1 MLGWLW
7 RDLRFGLRSLR
18 KDLRLS
24 LLAILA
30 LALGIGATTV
40 IFSVTDS
47 ILLEPYPYKNQ
58 DRTTVIFIHDVN
70 RPADNG
76 RYVFSVPEFMDLR
89 DQNHVFEQITG
100 NRTLDV
106 LYTNQEGTQVFDGN
120 QVTYNRFDVLG
131 AKVYLGRAFTAQD
144 DQPGAPPVFVMSD
157 KLWAAQFNRDP
168 SIVGT
173 TLTLNGE
180 PMTLLGIVDRRFL
193 PNERDIIMA
202 ARISSDNAL
211 DRRNGNIPIYF
222 EPIGILKRGVSPT
235 AASADFDVIVRRR
248 AQAFPQEYPKQFKV
262 LARPLTDLTA
272 GQFKGTLYLLMA
284 AVTLLLLIACSN
296 VANLLLARATARERE
311 IAIRASMGAGRARL
325 IRQLLVESF
334 ILATAGCLL
343 GCLLA
348 YFGLKGVANA
358 IPRDMIPT
366 QAQIALHPA
375 VLWFAL
381 SITSL
386 TTLLCGLAPAI
397 HAVRGELYAHLTGT
411 GKGVNTGYRHGKLRA
426 ALVIAEVALSILL
439 LGGAGLM
446 MRTLFALEH
455 QDLGFAPANILVL
468 RLPLPKGR
476 YDTAE
481 QHKIFFDQVLARVKA
496 LPGVAAATASTGLP
510 PFDGIGGEVTVP
522 GKTHS
527 ERWEALVQLCS
538 DTYFQTLGLR
548 LLRGRLISE
557 SEAESAR
564 NVAVVNETLAT
575 HFFGTDDP
583 IGRTIKFNVLD
594 RFPNTPHD
602 AYFEIIGVTR
612 DARNDGI
619 QNAPMPEAFVPYSIS
634 GFFGSLILVKT
645 TGNPLAMLPTVRQEI
660 GAVDRNVPLTNT
672 GSLEGYLERYSYSI
686 PKFGLLVIASF
697 AGIGLALVIIG
708 VFSVMAY
715 TVSLQTHEIGIR
727 MALGA
732 ERGDIVKMVLLKGLR
747 LTMAG
752 ILIGL
757 LASFSLTRLMA
768 HEIWGVSATDPVTL
782 AVVVAVVVVVGL
794 AACLLPARKAACVD
808 PLVALRYE

>member
-70 RPADNG
+70 RPAENG
-76 RYVFSVPEFMDLR
+76 RYLFSVPEFMDLR
-89 DQNHVFEQITG
+89 DQNHVFEEITG

-180 PMTLLGIVDRRFL
+180 SMTLLGIVDRRFL

-248 AQAFPQEYPKQFKV
+248 AQAFPQEYPTQFKV

-272 GQFKGTLYLLMA
+272 GQFKETLYLLMA

-343 GCLLA
+343 GCVLA

-366 QAQIALHPA
+366 QAQIALHPT

-446 MRTLFALEH
+446 MRTLLALEH

-619 QNAPMPEAFVPYSIS
+619 QNASMPEAFVPYSIS

-782 AVVVAVVVVVGL
+782 SVVVAVVVVVGV